1 MDFFRLLS
9 RGTKLDNTEAFTKNE
24 KVVEDEDKITR
35 SLDFFHTHS
44 IPAPDVCEKKQKRES
59 EPESHEPVIPYRK
72 SKITGPDVPHPL
84 TTFQDLA
91 KRFQVS
97 ESLISRIKFPAPTQI
112 QSEAIPGF
120 LHDRDILASAPTGS
134 GKTLAYVLSIAH
146 ILQKQQQN
154 TTNGIKA
161 LILVPT
167 KELAVQVLDAF
178 TILTR
183 GSTTLKVKVL
193 TKSLLARLTSET
205 GAKAGDVLIATPLR
219 LVRALAVLDFDSLRH
234 LVLDEVD
241 KLFDPAFAPQ
251 TDDILAHLRG
261 RTLQKTFLSA
271 TLPSSIE
278 TLALNLMTAPLRIL
292 ISPGQAAATVAQ
304 KLTYA
309 GSEAGK
315 LLAIRQMLKTG
326 ELTPPVLIFV
336 QSVERANALFHELV
350 YDGVNVDVIHGERTE
365 TQRRAVVERFK
376 KAEVWVLICTDVLA
390 RGIDV
395 HGVNLVINY
404 DVPQSAQAYIHRI
417 GRTGRAGK
425 QGKAV
430 TFFTKDDVESVKIV
444 INVMKE
450 SGCAVEEWMMRLGKV
465 DKKTKKQLKRKPV
478 ERDNIST
485 QPQKLKRKN
494 HSKDKTNGAEK
505 SAKEE

>member
-24 KVVEDEDKITR
+24 KAVNEEDSIIR
-35 SLDFFHTHS
+35 PLDFFHTHS
-44 IPAPDVCEKKQKRES
+44 TPTQEVREKKQKKET
-59 EPESHEPVIPYRK
+59 EPELHVPVIPYRK
-72 SKITGPDVPHPL
+72 SKITGDDVPHPL
-84 TTFQDLA
+84 TAFQDLVS
-91 KRFQVS
+91 RFQVS
-97 ESLISRIKFPAPTQI
+97 QSLVSRIKFPAPTQI
-112 QSEAIPGF
+112 QTEAIPGI

-134 GKTLAYVLSIAH
+134 GKTLAYVLPIAH
-146 ILQKQQQN
+146 ILQKDQPGG
-154 TTNGIKA
+154 TSGIKA

-167 KELAVQVLDAF
+167 KELATQVLEAF

-183 GSTTLKVKVL
+183 GSTTFKVKVL
-193 TKSLLARLTSET
+193 TKSLLARVTSEA

-219 LVRALAVLDFDSLRH
+219 LVRALAVLDFGSLRH
-234 LVLDEVD
+234 LVLDEAD

-261 RTLQKTFLSA
+261 RTLQKLFLSA

-278 TLALNLMTAPLRIL
+278 ALALNLMTAPLRIL
-292 ISPGQAAATVAQ
+292 ISPGQAPATVAQ
-304 KLTYA
+304 KLVYA

-326 ELTPPVLIFV
+326 ELTPPVLVFL
-336 QSVERANALFHELV
+336 QSIERANALFHELV

-430 TFFTKDDVESVKIV
+430 TFFTKDDVENVKIV
-444 INVMKE
+444 VNVMKE
-450 SGCAVEEWMMRLGKV
+450 SGCEVEEWMTRLGKV

-478 ERDNIST
+478 DRDDIST
-485 QPQKLKRKN
+485 QPKKRKRKN
-494 HSKDKTNGAEK
+494 LSKDKQSTG
-505 SAKEE
+505 EE

>member
-1 MDFFRLLS
+1 MDFFRLLA
-9 RGTKLDNTEAFTKNE
+9 RGTKLDDTAAFTEKE
-24 KVVEDEDKITR
+24 KVVEDEDKLAK
-35 SLDFFHTHS
+35 SLDFFHTHTIS
-44 IPAPDVCEKKQKRES
+44 APEARQIAPKHEG
-59 EPESHEPVIPYRK
+59 EPESHEPVIPYGK
-72 SKITGPDVPHPL
+72 SKVTGPDVPHPL
-84 TTFQDLA
+84 TEFKDLA
-91 KRFQVS
+91 SRFQVS
-97 ESLISRIKFPAPTQI
+97 ESLISRVKFPAPTQI
-112 QSEAIPGF
+112 QSEAIPGM
-120 LHDRDILASAPTGS
+120 LHDRDILACAPTGS
-134 GKTLAYVLSIAH
+134 GKTLAYVLPIAH
-146 ILQKQQQN
+146 ILLKQQQN
-154 TTNGIKA
+154 STGGIRA

-167 KELAVQVLDAF
+167 KELALQVSEAF

-183 GSTTLKVKVL
+183 GTTSFKVNVL

-205 GAKAGDVLIATPLR
+205 GAKAGDVLISTPLR

-234 LVLDEVD
+234 LVLDEAD

-261 RTLQKTFLSA
+261 KTLQKTFLSA
-271 TLPSSIE
+271 TVPSSVE
-278 TLALNLMTAPLRIL
+278 TLALSLMTTPLRIL
-292 ISPGQAAATVAQ
+292 ISPGRAAATVAQ
-304 KLTYA
+304 KLIYA

-336 QSVERANALFHELV
+336 QSIERANALFHELV
-350 YDGVNVDVIHGERTE
+350 YDGVNVDVLHGERTE

-390 RGIDV
+390 RGVDV

-425 QGKAV
+425 EGKAV

-450 SGCAVEEWMMRLGKV
+450 SGCAVDEWMTRLGKV

-478 ERDNIST
+478 ERDDIST
-485 QPQKLKRKN
+485 QPKRRKRKN
-494 HSKDKTNGAEK
+494 HSKEKIDGAEK
-505 SAKEE
+505 STKKN